1 MRLMILSM
9 FLRNASVKQKLS
21 WITMLST
28 GVALVVATVAFA
40 VYDTLVFRNEMV
52 RHLTILAE
60 VVGGNSASAIVFNDQ
75 NSAEATLSALKAQ
88 PNITTGCIHD
98 ATGKVLAKYFRDAED
113 NSICPDK
120 IAVQGYAF
128 QKGSLGVVRHIV
140 LDGEVIGSA
149 HIVSDLEELNAR
161 QGRFALIVILILFG
175 SMLVAF
181 LMSVGLQRTIT
192 RPILELVALARNV
205 STEKDYAVRAK
216 KYSEDEIGHL
226 IDGFNE
232 MLDTIQERDT
242 QLTAAKLRAEG
253 ASETKSAFLANMSH
267 ELRTPLNAIIGYSEL
282 LQEEAEE
289 VGQEGFVP
297 ELHKITTAGRHLL
310 ALINDILDL
319 SKIEAGRMELYLE
332 TTDIRGMVE
341 DVVATVQ
348 PMLEKNRNTLTVNCS
363 DSIGTMRADL
373 IKLRQILFNLLSN
386 ASKFAKEGS
395 ITVDI
400 VKEQVEGADW
410 VSFAVSDSGIGMTP
424 EQMGKLFEAFSQV
437 DTSTT
442 REFGGTGLGLA
453 ISRKMSEMMGGEI
466 NVKSVHGKG
475 STFTVHLPVEV
486 VLPEGEEELQK
497 DRSPE
502 VSVQSRSGTV
512 LVIDDDPRV
521 REILGRFLAKEGF
534 GVATA
539 STGKEGLLLAK
550 KLRPMAVTLDVLM
563 PKVDGWEVLAALKA
577 DPELADIPVIM
588 LTILDDKSKGYA
600 LGASDY
606 LTKPIDRIRLA
617 TVLEKY
623 RSESPPYQVLI
634 VEDDKSSRAEMRSCL
649 EQEGW
654 SISEAENGRIALEL
668 MADSKPT
675 VIVLDLM
682 MPEMDGFQLVDELQA
697 REEWST
703 IPIVVVTAK
712 DLTKNEHKQL
722 NRQAIQI
729 LQKGEYSQEQLLNHV
744 RDVLVAHAAVKAIPK
759 EEGSNV

>member
-1 MRLMILSM
+1 M
-9 FLRNASVKQKLS
+9 FLRNTSIKQKLS
-21 WITMLST
+21 WITMLTT

-60 VVGGNSASAIVFNDQ
+60 VVGGTSASAIVFNDQ

-88 PNITTGCIHD
+88 RNITTGCIHD
-98 ATGKVLAKYFRDAED
+98 ATGKVLATYFRDK
-113 NSICPDK
+113 NTKGVCPDD
-120 IAVQGYAF
+120 IPLEGYAF
-128 QKGSLGVVRHIV
+128 QTGSLVVFQHII
-140 LDGEVIGSA
+140 LDGETIGTA
-149 HIVSDLEELNAR
+149 HIVSDLEELNTR

-175 SMLVAF
+175 STLVAF
-181 LMSVGLQRTIT
+181 LMSLGLQRTIT

-232 MLDTIQERDT
+232 MLETIQERDT
-242 QLTAAKLRAEG
+242 QLTAAKLKAEG

-267 ELRTPLNAIIGYSEL
+267 ELRTPLNAIIGYGEL
-282 LQEEAEE
+282 LQEEAQE
-289 VGQEGFVP
+289 VGQEEFIP
-297 ELHKITTAGRHLL
+297 DLLKITAAGKHLL

-332 TTDIRGMVE
+332 TIDIRATVE

-348 PMLEKNRNTLTVNCS
+348 PLLEKNVNRLTVNCS

-410 VSFAVSDSGIGMTP
+410 VSFAVADSGIGMTP
-424 EQMGKLFEAFSQV
+424 EQMGKLFEAFSQA

-466 NVKSVHGKG
+466 NVKSEHGKG

-486 VLPEGEEELQK
+486 ELPEGQEDLQI
-497 DRSPE
+497 DRSAE
-502 VSVQSRSGTV
+502 VSVDSGSGTV

-521 REILGRFLAKEGF
+521 REILARFLAREGF
-534 GVATA
+534 AVATA
-539 STGKEGLLLAK
+539 STGKEGLLLARE
-550 KLRPMAVTLDVLM
+550 LRPTAVTLDVLM
-563 PKVDGWEVLAALKA
+563 PNMDGWEVLAEIKA

-617 TVLEKY
+617 AVLEKY
-623 RSESPPYQVLI
+623 RSESPPYHVLI
-634 VEDDKSSRAEMRSCL
+634 VEDEKMSRDEMVSCL

-654 SISEAENGRIALEL
+654 IISEAENGRAALEL
-668 MADSKPT
+668 MAESKPT

-682 MPEMDGFQLVDELQA
+682 MPEMDGFQFVDELQA

-712 DLTKNEHKQL
+712 DLTRNEHKQL

-729 LQKGEYSQEQLLNHV
+729 LQKGEYSQEELLNYV
-744 RDVLVAHAAVKAIPK
+744 RDVLVAHTAVRAIPK

>member
-1 MRLMILSM
+1 M
-9 FLRNASVKQKLS
+9 FLRNTSIKQKLS
-21 WITMLST
+21 WITMLTT

-75 NSAEATLSALKAQ
+75 NSAEATLGALKAQ
-88 PNITTGCIHD
+88 RNITTGCIHD
-98 ATGKVLAKYFRDAED
+98 ATGKVLATYFRDKK
-113 NSICPDK
+113 SKGVCPDE
-120 IAVQGYAF
+120 IPLEGYVF
-128 QKGSLGVVRHIV
+128 QTGSLVVFQHIL
-140 LDGEVIGSA
+140 LDGETIGTV
-149 HIVSDLEELNAR
+149 HIVSDLEELNTR

-175 SMLVAF
+175 STLVAF
-181 LMSVGLQRTIT
+181 LMSLGLQRTIT

-232 MLDTIQERDT
+232 MLETIQERDT
-242 QLTAAKLRAEG
+242 QLTAAKLKAEG

-267 ELRTPLNAIIGYSEL
+267 ELRTPLNAIIGYGEL
-282 LQEEAEE
+282 LQEEAQE
-289 VGQEGFVP
+289 VGQEEFIP
-297 ELHKITTAGRHLL
+297 DLLKITAAGKHLL

-332 TTDIRGMVE
+332 TIDIRATVE

-348 PMLEKNRNTLTVNCS
+348 PLLEKNVNRLTVNCS

-410 VSFAVSDSGIGMTP
+410 VSFAVADSGIGMTP
-424 EQMGKLFEAFSQV
+424 EQMGKLFEAFSQA

-466 NVKSVHGKG
+466 NVKSEHGKG

-486 VLPEGEEELQK
+486 ELPEGQEDLQI
-497 DRSPE
+497 DRSAE
-502 VSVQSRSGTV
+502 VSVDSGSGTV

-521 REILGRFLAKEGF
+521 REILARFLAREGF
-534 GVATA
+534 AVATA
-539 STGKEGLLLAK
+539 STGKEGLLLARE
-550 KLRPMAVTLDVLM
+550 LRPTAVTLDVLM
-563 PKVDGWEVLAALKA
+563 PNMDGWEVLAEIKA

-617 TVLEKY
+617 AVLEKY
-623 RSESPPYQVLI
+623 RSESPPYHVLI
-634 VEDDKSSRAEMRSCL
+634 VEDEKMSRDEMVSCL

-654 SISEAENGRIALEL
+654 TISAAENGRVALEL

-682 MPEMDGFQLVDELQA
+682 MPEMDGFQFVDELQA

-712 DLTKNEHKQL
+712 DLTRKEHKHL

-729 LQKGEYSQEQLLNHV
+729 LQKGEYSQEELLNYV
-744 RDVLVAHAAVKAIPK
+744 RDVLVAHTAVRAIPK
-759 EEGSNV
+759 EEGNNV